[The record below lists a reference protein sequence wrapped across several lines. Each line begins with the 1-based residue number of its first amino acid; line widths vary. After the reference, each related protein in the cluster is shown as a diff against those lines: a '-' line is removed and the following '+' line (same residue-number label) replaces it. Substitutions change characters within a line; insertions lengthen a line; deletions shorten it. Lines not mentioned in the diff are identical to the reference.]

1 LSEMRQNGAAAVEK
15 LREKAT
21 AAKSNGGKT
30 AKREQPNRIPN
41 PKQLLNL
48 VAKLIQGVEGDI
60 FDTEFKFVEVE
71 RGTMVQLAKLVGI
84 SADGRAK

>member
-1 LSEMRQNGAAAVEK
+1 
-15 LREKAT
+15 
-21 AAKSNGGKT
+21 
-30 AKREQPNRIPN
+30 
-41 PKQLLNL
+41 LLNL